1 MNINRR
7 QLLYLLLVRPPQ
19 STDLQVSILEVFA
32 FDDKA
37 RAILVNHASESS
49 RNRFAQWL
57 QTHPKARLRIRNTT
71 GEETD
76 ATIFRVRM
84 CFGRGLILP
93 SQPITIRDGEV
104 VTLPNGGP
112 C

>member
-1 MNINRR
+1 MSINRR

-19 STDLQVSILEVFA
+19 STSLQVSVLEVFA
-32 FDDKA
+32 IDDKT
-37 RAILVNHASESS
+37 RAVLVNHAGESS

-57 QTHPKARLRIRNTT
+57 QTNPKARLRIRRTT

-84 CFGRGLILP
+84 CFGRGLILLN
-93 SQPITIRDGEV
+93 QPIAIREAEIL
-104 VTLPNGGP
+104 TLIT
-112 C
+112 

>member
-19 STDLQVSILEVFA
+19 STSLQVSVLEVFA
-32 FDDKA
+32 IDDKT

-57 QTHPKARLRIRNTT
+57 QSNPKARLRIRTTT

-76 ATIFRVRM
+76 AIIFRVRM
-84 CFGRGLILP
+84 CFGRGLILL
-93 SQPITIRDGEV
+93 SQPITIREGEV
-104 VTLPNGGP
+104 LTLIT
-112 C
+112 